1 MTRRRN
7 AERITDSEADNKLV
21 TDYRSG
27 DTYAEESLTERMTS
41 VAYRFLLGKT
51 QSQYLADELLQ
62 MAFLELDK
70 ALFKLNEPIDIK
82 LDAFC
87 RTITFRVLM
96 SHYRRLYVEAK
107 RKAESIVTGVNEPA
121 DKNLDGPWYDELEFL
136 QTAIET
142 LSERHRK
149 IIELRYWDDLSVAE
163 IAEEL
168 GVSERRVRQIIQRAM
183 KHLQIELGNRN
194 TPQPIDPRV

>member
-183 KHLQIELGNRN
+183 KHLQIQLGNRN